1 MRLPSIR
8 TRGPRAPDA
17 YRLPTR
23 LARALERLAPGII
36 LSPRRGTS
44 WAEVVAQ
51 AERWLGL
58 LPGPARVRVVRLL
71 HLLEWAPLLR
81 GLPALSR
88 MGPEQVRRYVAGPLA
103 APRGFWATLGRVR
116 QVVRLAYYADPRTHA
131 ALGFVA
137 PAQRPIDRRQ
147 AALPE
152 AAATTTPSAAG
163 AADLVA
169 AAGA

>member
-8 TRGPRAPDA
+8 VQSPRAPGA
-17 YRLPTR
+17 YRLPAR

-36 LSPRRGTS
+36 VSPRRGTS

-58 LPGPARVRVVRLL
+58 LPGPARVRVVRML

-81 GLPALSR
+81 GMPALSR

-103 APRGFWATLGRVR
+103 AARGFWATLGRVR
-116 QVVRLAYYADPRTHA
+116 QVVRLAYYADPRTQA
-131 ALGFVA
+131 ALGFLA
-137 PAQRPIDRRQ
+137 PARRPIDRRQ
-147 AALPE
+147 AVLPE
-152 AAATTTPSAAG
+152 AAVTTTPSVAG
-163 AADLVA
+163 AADLA
-169 AAGA
+169 AASSA